1 MLAVSTDLVPRL
13 PSQDAAIHVAQG
25 VEGGWIEAAGST
37 AFRALLI
44 LAGMYAAG
52 LRGKQLVKG
61 AAFGALAVEV
71 FVLGY
76 TVYHVQKS
84 RGA

>member
-1 MLAVSTDLVPRL
+1 MEVGTELVPRL

-25 VEGGWIEAAGST
+25 VDGGWVEAAGST
-37 AFRALLI
+37 AFRAMLI
-44 LAGMYAAG
+44 SAGLYAAG

-61 AAFGALAVEV
+61 AAFGALAIEV

-76 TVYHVQKS
+76 TCYHVNK
-84 RGA
+84 ADD